1 VWESR
6 TGTAHFRGPGA
17 PAKNAALYTVRA
29 QHFPAFKPQSSEQR
43 DLRYPPC
50 SSCHAAEHGMRTRT
64 TPTTPLSRKS
74 ASPAP
79 SSRRH
84 GTTRMHKATHEKR
97 PPPRATRN
105 QGTATLRA
113 KRPQVSSMRLLS
125 CGADDSRKHAGVR
138 SPLQAPC
145 ACGTGSYIKWAS
157 NARTGQHESTPSTR
171 TFHGPSTTTLRA
183 ERPMVSSAARPHMRA
198 RPLRCATPRTSALP
212 STSWKPPGCTPR
224 AWLRRL
230 RRHGMKTTTP
240 QNTPAFSIE
249 KRQVPAGLP
258 VKRKQAPSTDRAPQ
272 HSEQRDQ
279 WYPLLLLPT
288 CGHGHCDA
296 RHRRPRQRLTPT
308 KSQLG
313 NDPVRI
319 LRQRHMI
326 LMARTTHPDC
336 FAYDTPARLLCWPSL
351 KQRAPHRQGIRNAQS
366 KETRGCPPCSSFL
379 RPGCSD

>member
-64 TPTTPLSRKS
+64 NPTTPLSRKS

-145 ACGTGSYIKWAS
+145 ACGTGSYIS
-157 NARTGQHESTPSTR
+157 NG
-171 TFHGPSTTTLRA
+171 
-183 ERPMVSSAARPHMRA
+183 
-198 RPLRCATPRTSALP
+198 LP
-212 STSWKPPGCTPR
+212 T
-224 AWLRRL
+224 
-230 RRHGMKTTTP
+230 H
-240 QNTPAFSIE
+240 
-249 KRQVPAGLP
+249 VPASTNPLQ
-258 VKRKQAPSTDRAPQ
+258 VHAPSTDRAPQ

-288 CGHGHCDA
+288 CGHGHC
-296 RHRRPRQRLTPT
+296 
-308 KSQLG
+308 G
-313 NDPVRI
+313 
-319 LRQRHMI
+319 
-326 LMARTTHPDC
+326 
-336 FAYDTPARLLCWPSL
+336 
-351 KQRAPHRQGIRNAQS
+351 APHRGPLHCLVHPGNHQVARR
-366 KETRGCPPCSSFL
+366 ERGF
-379 RPGCSD
+379 GDYDATA